1 MAELSENRK
10 RAIRIL
16 ERVAE
21 VYGDENIFDSVHGTN
36 KIVIDGKETLNYPDG
51 KWFDYEDAVTSILDE
66 EIPNKGKTELRKK
79 IQKFLK
85 EQDDYLNK
93 VGLGCEYDTDTV
105 EGYAFCLLSLASD
118 YLY

>member
-16 ERVAE
+16 EKVSQ
-21 VYGDENIFDSVHGTN
+21 VYGDEKLFDGSKVINEDGTTT
-36 KIVIDGKETLNYPDG
+36 ECEPDG